1 METITTMENKTPPY
15 FFKQEMKATMDLP
28 SGFTKTLDKTVAEG
42 ISIVDTFRQDHDQRE
57 AGETT
62 IRGAG
67 DAVLPVKRCSLR
79 QRVPLNPFVPNY
91 YRPDGRGQGSRRGP
105 GRPPKQRADVIYQVW
120 RARNWKQFNGIKLQI
135 QRRHR
140 IRRNL
145 LTDLSNRQSSL
156 ATFTRSPRTP
166 SETEIR
172 W

>member
-15 FFKQEMKATMDLP
+15 FFKQEMKATMDLQ
-28 SGFTKTLDKTVAEG
+28 SGFTKSLDKTVAEG

-105 GRPPKQRADVIYQVW
+105 GRPPKQRAD
-120 RARNWKQFNGIKLQI
+120 ATG
-135 QRRHR
+135 
-140 IRRNL
+140 
-145 LTDLSNRQSSL
+145 SL
-156 ATFTRSPRTP
+156 ALRPLQGRPGRPRKQRSDGETTP
-166 SETEIR
+166 SPAPCF
-172 W
+172 